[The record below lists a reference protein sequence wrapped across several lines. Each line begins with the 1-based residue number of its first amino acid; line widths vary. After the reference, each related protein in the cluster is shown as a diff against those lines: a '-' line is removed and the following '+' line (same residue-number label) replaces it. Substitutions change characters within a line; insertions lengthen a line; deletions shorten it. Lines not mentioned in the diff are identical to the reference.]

1 MTGRGVTVLLVED
14 EPALRLL
21 IGSALVAAGHHVH
34 QASNGSQAIATF
46 DREGSSIDLL
56 ITDLEMP
63 HVDGDALIA
72 ALRSR
77 RRTLKVLCISGR
89 RQPRGVGVNAFLAK
103 PFTRETL
110 LAKVHALVGGPG

>member
-14 EPALRLL
+14 EPALRRL
-21 IGSALVAAGHHVH
+21 IGSALASAGHRVL
-34 QASNGSQAIATF
+34 QASNGGQAIAAF

-63 HVDGDALIA
+63 HVDGEALIA

-77 RRTLKVLCISGR
+77 RRTLKVLCVSGK
-89 RQPRGVGVNAFLAK
+89 RQPHGAVDAFLAK
-103 PFTRETL
+103 PFTREAF
-110 LAKVHALVGGPG
+110 LAKVHALVDGPQ